1 MAVFDGSVDDD
12 YDDDSFRW
20 QSLLMMMTFKRQSL
34 LMNMI
39 IIINDEEEETFKWQF
54 LTTWLH
60 LSHSGGVPSIE
71 NFRFLSI
78 F

>member
-39 IIINDEEEETFKWQF
+39 MMRKRRP
-54 LTTWLH
+54 
-60 LSHSGGVPSIE
+60 SSGS
-71 NFRFLSI
+71 F
-78 F
+78 